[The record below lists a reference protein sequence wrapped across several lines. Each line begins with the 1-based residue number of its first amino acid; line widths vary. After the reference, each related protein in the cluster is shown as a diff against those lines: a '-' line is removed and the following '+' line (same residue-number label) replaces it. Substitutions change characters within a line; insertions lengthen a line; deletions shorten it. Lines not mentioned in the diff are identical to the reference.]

1 MKDNNNN
8 YKYTRKYT
16 KACHHIFME
25 SIKVYSK
32 LNKTGL
38 FIIPFCF
45 THYFIPEYFNVLLL
59 YTFSQE
65 ANSYN
70 ICISL
75 WIQEYD
81 TSVEKTC
88 FILNHSSN

>member
-1 MKDNNNN
+1 MKDNNN

-45 THYFIPEYFNVLLL
+45 THYFIPEYS
-59 YTFSQE
+59 TFCFFTLSVKKQ
-65 ANSYN
+65 
-70 ICISL
+70 ILIIFVSL
-75 WIQEYD
+75 FGFKN
-81 TSVEKTC
+81 TTPVSRRL
-88 FILNHSSN
+88 ILF